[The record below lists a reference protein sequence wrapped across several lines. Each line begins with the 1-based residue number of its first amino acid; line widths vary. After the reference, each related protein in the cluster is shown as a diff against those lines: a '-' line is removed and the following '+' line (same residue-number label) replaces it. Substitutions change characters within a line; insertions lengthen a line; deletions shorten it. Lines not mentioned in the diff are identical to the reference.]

1 MNTAELKKRV
11 ADAALQ
17 SYREGLFAGTSGNL
31 SQYDPEQGIVAI
43 TPSSVPY
50 DGMTVDDIMVID
62 LRGTVL
68 EGGHTPSSEWKM
80 HTAVY
85 KNRPDIF
92 GVVHTHSP
100 YATSFAV
107 AHKAIPPALIEMI
120 PFVGGDIPM
129 AEFALPGTEELG
141 ERALQVLK
149 RRKACLLANHGVLA
163 VGETVERAHIYALYA
178 EDAAKICCLAQGL
191 GGINAIPRET
201 QNEMR
206 RKKGLEEE

>member
-1 MNTAELKKRV
+1 MNTAALKQRV
-11 ADAALQ
+11 LSMALQ
-17 SYREGLFAGTSGNL
+17 AYQEKLFAGTSGNL

-50 DGMTVDDIMVID
+50 EGMTADDIMVISLD
-62 LRGTVL
+62 GNIL
-68 EGGHTPSSEWKM
+68 EGKHTPSSEWKM

-85 KNRPDIF
+85 KNRSDIY

-100 YATSFAV
+100 FATAFAA
-107 AHKAIPPALIEMI
+107 AHKVIPAALIEMI
-120 PFVGGDIPM
+120 PFVGGDIPL
-129 AEFALPGTEELG
+129 AEFALPGTEDLG
-141 ERALQVLK
+141 KKALQVLE
-149 RRKACLLANHGVLA
+149 RRRACLLANHGVLA
-163 VGETVERAHIYALYA
+163 VGETVEKAHTYALYT

-191 GGINAIPRET
+191 GGVHAIPLEI